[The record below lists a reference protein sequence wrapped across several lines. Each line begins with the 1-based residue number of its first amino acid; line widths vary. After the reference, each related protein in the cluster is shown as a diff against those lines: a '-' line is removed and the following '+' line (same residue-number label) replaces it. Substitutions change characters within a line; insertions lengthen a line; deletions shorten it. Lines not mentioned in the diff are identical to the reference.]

1 MEEKE
6 PEEPDDKI
14 REIIPWARTNALKE
28 IMEEREKQKREVL
41 LMAKRF
47 NSPLFSEE
55 LGVAKKGKD

>member
-55 LGVAKKGKD
+55 LGVAKKDRD